1 MHGYSHDVMRVG
13 CGGGGGGT
21 YLEQLVGAGESAVD
35 ADRAVGEHGADVVV
49 RAHLDAV
56 LDVHRALQ
64 ADAKPARLAELR
76 QLRHLATKSQALI
89 ASRCVH
95 ALTFYTVDVHVHPH
109 VYVHVCRCICGNYM
123 YICA

>member
-1 MHGYSHDVMRVG
+1 MYGFSIDVMRVG
-13 CGGGGGGT
+13 CCGGICT

-35 ADRAVGEHGADVVV
+35 ADRAVGEHRADVVM

-76 QLRHLATKSQALI
+76 QLRHLATKPHSLNK
-89 ASRCVH
+89 
-95 ALTFYTVDVHVHPH
+95 YMHVFAAAT
-109 VYVHVCRCICGNYM
+109 M
-123 YICA
+123 